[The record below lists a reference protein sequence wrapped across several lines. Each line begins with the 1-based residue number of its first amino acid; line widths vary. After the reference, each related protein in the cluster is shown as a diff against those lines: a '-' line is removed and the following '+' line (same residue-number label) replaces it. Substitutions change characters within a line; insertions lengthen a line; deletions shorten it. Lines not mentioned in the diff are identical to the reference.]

1 MGNPSPSGLSSV
13 DNALRLLRL
22 IGERKVLRVAEAA
35 ELLGVARSTAHR
47 LLSALRHHGFVLQ
60 DRPNGAYR
68 PGPVLNEIGLSA
80 IGRIDIRRV
89 AHPVLEELRDQTG
102 ETTSLSLLEGR
113 DVRFIDC
120 VESPRTV
127 RVGDRTGVV
136 IPAHCTA
143 GGKAILAAL
152 SLTEL
157 SRRYAGQDL
166 SARTIASVVSWE
178 ALQRELEEIGRT
190 GYAINMEEGE
200 TGICAVAA
208 ALRDLTGA
216 PLAAVAVVV
225 PASRMP
231 DLGTAHSLAP
241 LVTEAAKTIEERLL
255 AEL

>member
-1 MGNPSPSGLSSV
+1 V
-13 DNALRLLRL
+13 DNALLLLRL

-89 AHPVLEELRDQTG
+89 AHPVLEDLRDQSG

-113 DVRFIDC
+113 DLRFIDC
-120 VESPRTV
+120 VESRRTV
-127 RVGDRTGVV
+127 RVGNRTGVV
-136 IPAHCTA
+136 IPANCTA

-152 SLTEL
+152 SPTEL
-157 SRRYAGQDL
+157 SRRYADQGL
-166 SARTIASVVSWE
+166 SARTTASVVSWD
-178 ALQRELEEIGRT
+178 ALQQELEEIRRT

-225 PASRMP
+225 PAGRMP
-231 DLGTAHSLAP
+231 DLATAHSLAP
-241 LVTEAAKTIEERLL
+241 LVTEAAKTIEDRLR